1 MRRSPRRT
9 RVSPGPVPERKTVH
23 LPMTI
28 SEFDSEVFG
37 RIAALIESAATVA
50 VSGHTD
56 PDGDALGSGLA
67 LTAIIEAKWPRTR
80 VQPLLAND
88 RPVVASYRFLPG
100 VERFVPAR
108 RYHGTPDLFIS
119 VDTPMPGRLKDAEAV
134 FKRARTT
141 AAFDHHP
148 TMEAFAQV
156 NYLRASAASV
166 GDVVYDF
173 MTYLGVEPT
182 PAIATCILTAV
193 LTDTGRF
200 QYQNTDAHALRAA
213 AAMVEAGAS
222 PAEVSENVYM
232 SDSMAA
238 LKLREIAL
246 GRLATDPSGTVSYSY
261 VTQEDLKSVGAT
273 AEDCDGL
280 IDVPR
285 CLRGVGACLL
295 LREQK
300 DGTVRGNVRSKAPWV
315 DVSAVA
321 AKFGGGGH
329 RAAAGL
335 TFKGPMERALSEV
348 VDALVA
354 QVAVDAA
361 SQGEVQ

>member
-1 MRRSPRRT
+1 
-9 RVSPGPVPERKTVH
+9 
-23 LPMTI
+23 MTI
-28 SEFDSEVFG
+28 SEIDSEKFG
-37 RIAALIESAATVA
+37 RIAALIESASTVA

-56 PDGDALGSGLA
+56 PDGDALGSVLA
-67 LTAIIEAKWPRTR
+67 LTGIIEARWPHVR
-80 VQPLLAND
+80 VQPLLANN
-88 RPVVASYRFLPG
+88 RSIVASYRFLPG
-100 VERFVPAR
+100 VDRFMPAC
-108 RYHGTPDLFIS
+108 RYRETPDLFIA
-119 VDTPMPGRLKDAEAV
+119 VDTPMPERLKDAEAV
-134 FKRARTT
+134 FQRALTT

-148 TMEAFAQV
+148 TMEEFAEA
-156 NYLRASAASV
+156 NYLRASAAAV
-166 GDVVYDF
+166 GDIVYDF
-173 MTYLGVEPT
+173 MVYLGIDPT
-182 PAIATCILTAV
+182 PAIATCILTAI

-222 PAEVSENVYM
+222 PAQISESVYM

-238 LKLREIAL
+238 LKLREVAL
-246 GRLATDPSGTVSYSY
+246 ERLASDPGGTVAYSY
-261 VTQEDLKSVGAT
+261 VTQDDLKRLGAT

-285 CLRGVGACLL
+285 CLSGVSACLL

-300 DGTVRGNVRSKAPWV
+300 DGTIRGNVRSKVPWV

-321 AKFGGGGH
+321 AKFNGGGH

-335 TFKGPMERALSEV
+335 TFKGTMERALCEI

-354 QVAVDAA
+354 QVEADRAKC
-361 SQGEVQ
+361 GEVQ